1 MWNETSFCF
10 FSSVLWP
17 LFQLR
22 AATEKTT
29 QCGGGGA
36 AVRNKGVRFALTKTK
51 PGRVG
56 GKTSTSATK
65 AMDRYALML
74 TASSDAKV
82 L

>member
-1 MWNETSFCF
+1 M
-10 FSSVLWP
+10 
-17 LFQLR
+17 
-22 AATEKTT
+22 
-29 QCGGGGA
+29 
-36 AVRNKGVRFALTKTK
+36 RNKGVRFALTKTK